1 MIQPICLYPVVPPRE
16 RPAQRAT
23 IKLLPTSRVC
33 VVGSPYIDVE
43 GRELDLQRRVQLG
56 KSEPSSDM
64 EGGGDHSLNSR

>member
-1 MIQPICLYPVVPPRE
+1 MIQP
-16 RPAQRAT
+16 RPLT
-23 IKLLPTSRVC
+23 CGSTTGTPCSESYNKLLPTSSVC

>member
-1 MIQPICLYPVVPPRE
+1 MIQPLLPCGSTTGTPCSG
-16 RPAQRAT
+16 AT
-23 IKLLPTSRVC
+23 IKLLPTSSVC